1 MQVIFKASEFARD
14 SVLIF
19 RYNSLVAVIS
29 ASLSF
34 ITVWVSAT
42 IPARKISKIS
52 VMNVIFY
59 REDTKF
65 KKMKKF
71 TMFSKIFGVEGEIA
85 RKSLY
90 SRRKS
95 FRTATRAFICSSLAL
110 ITFLNFETVSD
121 LSTNKTFFERYR
133 DKWDI
138 MFQMPDMNNRNE
150 LTKEMRDMEAI
161 KECINYKKCTFY
173 SEIDSSYFSNELNEA
188 GGLEVVSEKTHKN
201 ENGKY
206 KIGIPIII
214 LDDISFNDY
223 YNSIQNNNNDENPA
237 KQEKCVAIN
246 KIWKSKKHNLKGE
259 YVPYI
264 QEMDNLKLEILE
276 NDNETQ
282 TFNIYVTNYAQE
294 LPNLKEEYNRYEC
307 ELVLI
312 ISESYANKI
321 NSKMMSTPTYFN
333 VKVNNISEI
342 YDIQN
347 KIEQKISGIEYQL
360 QNRIQ
365 EETSD
370 KNIRSGL
377 RIIIWTFAGV
387 LSLIG
392 IVNVFSNCISQ
403 IGQRKREFA
412 RYMSMG
418 VSHKGIRMILTYE
431 ALIISLKPI
440 MISLLI
446 NIPIVLLFL
455 NASQILLSD
464 YISNMPII
472 PILCYIIFILLA
484 VSIAYYI
491 GGKKILNKNIVDML
505 KDDTLY

>member
-1 MQVIFKASEFARD
+1 MQFIIKATELARD
-14 SVLIF
+14 SELYF
-19 RYNSLVAVIS
+19 RYNILVAIIS
-29 ASLSF
+29 AAISF
-34 ITVWVSAT
+34 ITVWISAT
-42 IPARKISKIS
+42 IPARKIAKVS
-52 VMNVIFY
+52 VMDAIFY
-59 REDTKF
+59 RDDTKV

-71 TMFSKIFGVEGEIA
+71 MIFSKIFGIEGEIA
-85 RKSLY
+85 RKSIY
-90 SRRKS
+90 SRKKS

-150 LTKEMRDMEAI
+150 LTQEIRDMDGI
-161 KECINYKKCTFY
+161 KECINYKKCAFY
-173 SEIDSSYFSNELNEA
+173 TEIDSTYFSNELNVA
-188 GGLEVVSEKTHKN
+188 GGLDVISENITEN

-206 KIGIPIII
+206 QIGIPIII
-214 LDDISFNDY
+214 LDDVSFDEY
-223 YNSIQNNNNDENPA
+223 YNSLQNNNGSNLSA
-237 KQEKCVAIN
+237 QEKCVAIN
-246 KIWKSKKHNLKGE
+246 KIWKSKNHNLKGE
-259 YVPYI
+259 YIPYLKEI
-264 QEMDNLKLEILE
+264 DNLKLEIFE
-276 NDNETQ
+276 KNNESQKYT
-282 TFNIYVTNYAQE
+282 IYITNYAQE

-321 NSKMMSTPTYFN
+321 NSNMMNNPTYFN
-333 VKVNNISEI
+333 VKINNISEI

-347 KIEQKISGIEYQL
+347 KIEQKITGIEYQI

-377 RIIIWTFAGV
+377 RIIIWTLAGI
-387 LSLIG
+387 LALIG

-403 IGQRKREFA
+403 ISLRKREFA
-412 RYMSMG
+412 RYMSIG
-418 VSHKGIRMILTYE
+418 LSRKGIKKILTYE

-440 MISLLI
+440 IISLII
-446 NIPIVLLFL
+446 NVPIVLLFL

-464 YISNMPII
+464 YINNMPII